1 MAWQYTKG
9 KGPIDLSLYGD
20 KELIQLL
27 KGLDKKLS
35 DKLIWATM
43 KKNSNRIIKTA
54 RHYLKAKH
62 GETQMAKAIKF
73 KRSRKYK
80 LTGFVGP
87 EHGKKKTNDFW
98 YAHFL
103 EWGTSGR
110 LTPKRKYCQDRD
122 DKTQTSE
129 RWLIGLMARTAKKKI
144 GEQYRRATPGRAF
157 MRPAFEQ
164 EGPEAQKQMMQDFRK
179 VIESYWKRGAKKMGW
194 LVKK

>member
-54 RHYLKAKH
+54 RHYLTARH
-62 GETQMAKAIKF
+62 GQTEMAKAIKF
-73 KRSRKYK
+73 KRSKKYK
-80 LTGFVGP
+80 MVGWVGP
-87 EHGKKKTNDFW
+87 ESGSKKKNDFW
-98 YAHFL
+98 FAHFL
-103 EWGTSGR
+103 EWGTSG
-110 LTPKRKYCQDRD
+110 
-122 DKTQTSE
+122 
-129 RWLIGLMARTAKKKI
+129 IKKKVTSRKGASAEKYSDPRFAWVGKI
-144 GEQYRRATPGRAF
+144 PKGQRYRQAQAPGPF

-164 EGPEAQKQMMQDFRK
+164 EGPEAQKQMMNDFRK